1 MYTYWKVKGFVKN
14 TASRKIVTASFSTL
28 KIKKECLF
36 LNRHTKSK
44 VWGDYRNGEPSA
56 HDEQKGGGG
65 FLYPR

>member
-1 MYTYWKVKGFVKN
+1 MHVYLLEGKRLCEKHKREEN
-14 TASRKIVTASFSTL
+14 SHSFSTCGSL

-56 HDEQKGGGG
+56 HDEQKII
-65 FLYPR
+65 LY